1 MNKIEPRE
9 NTAAESA
16 LPGAQKTSGSLPS
29 GFEAT
34 FLILVLG
41 GLILFLVLVT
51 IYGVWKWV
59 LIFLGAVLLSRIPL
73 FLLFQLIMVFALM
86 FIVGALVFA

>member
-1 MNKIEPRE
+1 MNKIDPRE
-9 NTAAESA
+9 NDTAEPA
-16 LPGAQKTSGSLPS
+16 LPRAQNTSGSLPS
-29 GFEAT
+29 GFEAA

-73 FLLFQLIMVFALM
+73 FQLFQLIMVLVLM
-86 FIVGALVFA
+86 FIVAALVFA